1 MTSQPTLPDE
11 DHLAPG
17 DAARQALADINTVWA
32 SWTSG
37 LIDTDEAMAAIRDH
51 LTYAREHGDSA

>member
-1 MTSQPTLPDE
+1 MTARQDPELTP
-11 DHLAPG
+11 A

-37 LIDTDEAMAAIRDH
+37 RLDTDEAMAAIRDH
-51 LTYAREHGDSA
+51 LATAHQQGALL